1 MNIEGDQF
9 HEMII
14 SLCKTCSVS
23 HFGVVGF
30 LRVVFDL
37 MEGLEYF
44 YALAIYGMT
53 RESKMM
59 EHQGSHLMWG

>member
-30 LRVVFDL
+30 LRAVFDH
-37 MEGLEYF
+37 EHY
-44 YALAIYGMT
+44 IYGMT

>member
-30 LRVVFDL
+30 LRAVFDP
-37 MEGLEYF
+37 MEGL
-44 YALAIYGMT
+44 
-53 RESKMM
+53 
-59 EHQGSHLMWG
+59 